1 MTSMSDSG
9 GVETVI
15 STSGQLRDGFQEPD
29 SGKVVPTVSE
39 SLESMAMMGQ
49 GPPAVSVAAATGL
62 TCRGCGMPVEPSDRF
77 CPHCGLDL

>member
-9 GVETVI
+9 GETVI
-15 STSGQLRDGFQEPD
+15 STSGQSETGSRTG

-49 GPPAVSVAAATGL
+49 GPPAVSVASATGL